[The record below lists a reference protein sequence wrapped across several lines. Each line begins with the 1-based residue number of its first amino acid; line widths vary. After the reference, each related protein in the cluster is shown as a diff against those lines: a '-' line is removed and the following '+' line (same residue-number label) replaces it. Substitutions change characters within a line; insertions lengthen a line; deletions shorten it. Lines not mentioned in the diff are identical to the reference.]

1 MSLARKNT
9 YVMLSG
15 TGRAMIDYLPLG
27 WHHGLQAP
35 GALQV
40 PARTHTGDS
49 AMNRSVSGP
58 ESASAIRLDAVIVGG
73 GFGGMYAT
81 YKFREMGLKIQSFE
95 AGGGL
100 GGVWYWNRYPGAR
113 VDLPSIDYSYAFSPE
128 IEQEWTWSEQFA
140 AQPELLRY
148 IDFVATRLDLR
159 KHYQFDTHVTGA
171 AWDDERKLW
180 VVKTSRG
187 ETFEATYC
195 IMATGPL
202 SVPRDPDIPGLAR
215 FKGRVL
221 RAGRWPHEPVGFAGL
236 RVGVIGTG
244 STGIQIVQEL
254 GPQAGELFVFQ
265 RTASFT
271 MPMRN
276 EKLPPEYVA
285 EVKRNYAGI
294 RAAARNSFVGGTRPQ
309 STRAFFSV
317 TPNQRRVLLEDAWKQ
332 GGLSMLGTFSDL
344 LQNPEANEHVAEFVR
359 GKIGEIVKDARTAE
373 ALKPRGYPIFARR
386 PCLDSSYYETY
397 NLPNVHLIDCT
408 SDKIVEFT
416 EKGVRTESGEIE
428 LDMLILATGYDGLTG
443 ALQSFHVEGRNGRT
457 VNDKWK
463 EGARGCLGLMLEG
476 FPNLFTTAGPTGP
489 AALANLVHINEHD
502 VDWIAAA
509 IQYMDSRQLTSM
521 EPTAEAEQRWMD
533 LVYELSQRTLLSKAK
548 TWYVGANVKDKPQ
561 GLTMFTGGFVKY
573 TEHCATAAKDGYASF
588 RFERR
593 PGSAV
598 PDARQ
603 GAAVADVAAA

>member
-1 MSLARKNT
+1 MSPSK
-9 YVMLSG
+9 
-15 TGRAMIDYLPLG
+15 
-27 WHHGLQAP
+27 
-35 GALQV
+35 
-40 PARTHTGDS
+40 
-49 AMNRSVSGP
+49 P
-58 ESASAIRLDAVIVGG
+58 ENPSPIRLDVAIVGG

-81 YKFREMGLKIQSFE
+81 YKFRELGLKIQSFE

-113 VDLPSIDYSYAFSPE
+113 VDLPSVDYSFAFSPE

-140 AQPELLRY
+140 SQPELLRY

-159 KHYQFDTHVTGA
+159 KHYQFDTRVTGA

-180 VVKTSRG
+180 VLKTSRG

-202 SVPRDPDIPGLAR
+202 SVPRDPDIPGLER
-215 FKGRVL
+215 YRGRVL
-221 RAGRWPHEPVGFAGL
+221 RAGRWPHEPVSFEGR

-244 STGIQIVQEL
+244 STGIQIVQEV

-265 RTASFT
+265 RTPSFT

-276 EKLPPEYVA
+276 ETLTPEYVA

-317 TPNQRRVLLEDAWKQ
+317 TPSQRRALLEDAWKM
-332 GGLSMLGTFSDL
+332 GGICVLGTFSDL
-344 LQNPEANEHVAEFVR
+344 LQNPEANEQVADFVR
-359 GKIGEIVKDARTAE
+359 DKISAVVKDPRTAE

-397 NLPNVHLIDCT
+397 NLPTVHLVDCIN
-408 SDKIVEFT
+408 DRIVEFT
-416 EKGVRTESGEIE
+416 EKGVRMASGEIE

-443 ALQSFHVEGRNGRT
+443 ALQSFDVVGRDGRT
-457 VNDKWK
+457 INDKWK
-463 EGARGCLGLMLEG
+463 EGARGHLGLMLEG

-489 AALANLVHINEHD
+489 AALANLIHINEHD

-509 IQYMDSRQLTSM
+509 IQSMESRRLTSM
-521 EPTAEAEQRWMD
+521 EPTAEAEQGWMD

-561 GLTMFTGGFVKY
+561 GLTMFTGGFAKY
-573 TEHCATAAKDGYASF
+573 VEHCAAAAKDGYRSF
-588 RFERR
+588 RFEPR
-593 PGSAV
+593 PET
-598 PDARQ
+598 
-603 GAAVADVAAA
+603 AAVDPKHRQMPADVAAV